1 MVSFKFVSSR
11 CTKFYNVLHSPRSR
25 PITVNLGR
33 ETDCTALCR
42 SNTGTSM
49 ATTVVKSVLKRFGF
63 RANISPFN
71 KKIRFLV
78 IISLFFLKLHSIN

>member
-11 CTKFYNVLHSPRSR
+11 CTKFYNVLHSPRS
-25 PITVNLGR
+25 ITVNLVR

-49 ATTVVKSVLKRFGF
+49 ATAVVESVLKRFGF
-63 RANISPFN
+63 RANIAPFN

-78 IISLFFLKLHSIN
+78 IISLFFFKFHSIN